1 MAGINAARRVQGNE
15 PVVLRRDQAYIGV
28 LIDDLITKGTNEPYR
43 MFTSRAEYRL
53 LLRQDNADMRLTDIG
68 HDLGIVNTRNYSA
81 FTNKKKSIEREL
93 ERLGTTHEGTISLR
107 QLLKR
112 NGVTYEQLTD
122 QDESLDE
129 EVKRQ
134 VEITIK
140 YEGYINRQEAEVAR
154 FRQMED
160 KQIPE
165 WMDYAVIKGLRNE
178 SRQKLMDHLPSTL
191 GQASRISGISP
202 SDISLIMVHMKRGQL
217 DDAVPAKEA
226 GAPQNSR

>member
-1 MAGINAARRVQGNE
+1 M
-15 PVVLRRDQAYIGV
+15 
-28 LIDDLITKGTNEPYR
+28 
-43 MFTSRAEYRL
+43 
-53 LLRQDNADMRLTDIG
+53 
-68 HDLGIVNTRNYSA
+68 
-81 FTNKKKSIEREL
+81 
-93 ERLGTTHEGTISLR
+93 
-107 QLLKR
+107 
-112 NGVTYEQLTD
+112 TYEQLSGR
-122 QDESLDE
+122 DESLDE

-140 YEGYINRQEAEVAR
+140 YEGYINRQEDEVAR

-160 KQIPE
+160 KQIPD
-165 WMDYAVIKGLRNE
+165 WMDYAIIKGLRNE